1 MNLTDNTLARL
12 YDEIYKDI
20 QDTMN
25 TLKNFKGDDD
35 KEERKMYRELS
46 ILNQMLVLILKLK
59 KIKKE

>member
-1 MNLTDNTLARL
+1 MNLTDNTLSRM

-20 QDTMN
+20 QDNMN
-25 TLKNFKGDDD
+25 KLKDFKSDDD
-35 KEERKMYRELS
+35 REERKMYKELS

>member
-1 MNLTDNTLARL
+1 MILTDTTLSRL
-12 YDEIYKDI
+12 YDEIYRDI

-25 TLKNFKGDDD
+25 KLKDFKGEDDR
-35 KEERKMYRELS
+35 EERKMYRELS